1 MIFSSIPFLYYFLPA
16 VILLYF
22 VAPGRGKFGNKNV
35 VLLLASLV
43 FYAWGELRYTL
54 LMLVMITQ
62 GYILGR
68 LIDYKRR
75 WSKLFLTTSVVISL
89 GVLGYF
95 KYAGFFLESFAAVT
109 GIAVPVLKVTLPI
122 GISFYTFQ
130 VISYVIDVYRGTVA
144 AQKSYIDMAMYI
156 SMFPQLIAGPI
167 VRYSDIE
174 GQLHTREH
182 SARKAAQGI
191 RRFIIGLSKKVLI
204 ANQLG
209 ELIDAYGSASE
220 PSVLF
225 VWLYAVACT
234 LQIYFDFS
242 GYSDMAIGLGKIFG
256 FDFPENF
263 NFPYISKSITEFWR
277 RWHMSLGTWFRDY
290 VYIPLGGN
298 RVKKWRW
305 FLNIL
310 IVWALTGLWHGAAWN
325 FVVWGLYMAFF
336 LILEKLFLLPLLKK
350 SRVLGHVY
358 TMFLVI
364 ISFVIFSAAD
374 MADAGNVIAE
384 MFGAGGLTA
393 VSGESLYY
401 LRSYAAT
408 LLIAVLGSLPVVR
421 NLFAS
426 LEAKMQ
432 ENRAVNVICTVGEP
446 LVLAALLILVTG
458 YLVDGSFNPF
468 LYFRF

>member
-1 MIFSSIPFLYYFLPA
+1 MGNDMIFSSIPFLYYFLPV

-22 VAPGRGKFGNKNV
+22 AVPGRVKNV
-35 VLLLASLV
+35 VLLLASFV

-54 LMLVMITQ
+54 LMLIMITQ
-62 GYILGR
+62 GYVFGR
-68 LIDYKRR
+68 LIDSKRR
-75 WSKLFLTTSVVISL
+75 WSKVFLATSVIISL

-95 KYAGFFLESFAAVT
+95 KYAGFFLDSFSDVT
-109 GIAVPVLKVTLPI
+109 GVAVPVLRVTLPI

-130 VISYVIDVYRGTVA
+130 VISYVVDVYRGTVA

-174 GQLHTREH
+174 GQLHTRTH
-182 SARKAAQGI
+182 STEKIANGI

-204 ANQLG
+204 ANRLG
-209 ELIDAYGSASE
+209 ELIDAYTGATE

-225 VWLYAVACT
+225 VWIYAIACT

-263 NFPYISKSITEFWR
+263 NYPYISKSITEFWR

-298 RVKKWRW
+298 RVRRWKW
-305 FLNIL
+305 FLNIV

-336 LILEKLFLLPLLKK
+336 LILEKMFLLPLLKK
-350 SRVLGHVY
+350 SRVSGHIY
-358 TMFLVI
+358 TMLLVI
-364 ISFVIFSAAD
+364 ISFVIFSAGS
-374 MADAGNVIAE
+374 MSDAVSVIAK
-384 MFGAGGLTA
+384 MFGAGDIPV
-393 VSGESLYY
+393 VSMETVYY
-401 LRSYAAT
+401 IRSYAVT
-408 LLIAVLGSLPVVR
+408 VLIAVIGSMPVIKEFFVG
-421 NLFAS
+421 
-426 LEAKMQ
+426 LEGRMKGYS
-432 ENRAVNVICTVGEP
+432 AVNVIFTIGEP
-446 LVLAALLILVTG
+446 ILLAVLLIMVTG

>member
-1 MIFSSIPFLYYFLPA
+1 MIW
-16 VILLYF
+16 ILKGITF
-22 VAPGRGKFGNKNV
+22 KPTCAP
-35 VLLLASLV
+35 
-43 FYAWGELRYTL
+43 T
-54 LMLVMITQ
+54 
-62 GYILGR
+62 
-68 LIDYKRR
+68 
-75 WSKLFLTTSVVISL
+75 
-89 GVLGYF
+89 
-95 KYAGFFLESFAAVT
+95 
-109 GIAVPVLKVTLPI
+109 
-122 GISFYTFQ
+122 
-130 VISYVIDVYRGTVA
+130 
-144 AQKSYIDMAMYI
+144 
-156 SMFPQLIAGPI
+156 
-167 VRYSDIE
+167 
-174 GQLHTREH
+174 
-182 SARKAAQGI
+182 
-191 RRFIIGLSKKVLI
+191 
-204 ANQLG
+204 
-209 ELIDAYGSASE
+209 
-220 PSVLF
+220 
-225 VWLYAVACT
+225 
-234 LQIYFDFS
+234 
-242 GYSDMAIGLGKIFG
+242 
-256 FDFPENF
+256 
-263 NFPYISKSITEFWR
+263 
-277 RWHMSLGTWFRDY
+277 
-290 VYIPLGGN
+290 
-298 RVKKWRW
+298 
-305 FLNIL
+305 
-310 IVWALTGLWHGAAWN
+310 AWN

>member
-22 VAPGRGKFGNKNV
+22 VVPGRAKNV

-68 LIDYKRR
+68 LIDSKRR
-75 WSKLFLTTSVVISL
+75 WSKLFLTISVVISL

-174 GQLHTREH
+174 GQLRTREH
-182 SARKAAQGI
+182 SAQKAALGI

-263 NFPYISKSITEFWR
+263 NYPYISKSITEFWR
-277 RWHMSLGTWFRDY
+277 RWHISLGTWFRDY

-358 TMFLVI
+358 TMLLVL

-374 MADAGNVIAE
+374 MADAGNVIAK
-384 MFGAGGLTA
+384 MFGAGGLAA

-401 LRSYAAT
+401 LRSHAVT
-408 LLIAVLGSLPVVR
+408 LLIAVFGSLPVVR
-421 NLFAS
+421 NLFAG
-426 LEAKMQ
+426 LERKMP
-432 ENRAVNVICTVGEP
+432 ENKAVNVIYTVGEP
-446 LVLAALLILVTG
+446 LILAALLILVTG

>member
-174 GQLHTREH
+174 GQLRTREH

-350 SRVLGHVY
+350 SRVLVHVY

>member
-22 VAPGRGKFGNKNV
+22 VVPGRAKNV

-68 LIDYKRR
+68 LIDSKRR
-75 WSKLFLTTSVVISL
+75 WSKLFLTISVVISL

-174 GQLHTREH
+174 GQLRTREH
-182 SARKAAQGI
+182 SAQKAALGI

-263 NFPYISKSITEFWR
+263 NYPYISKSITEFWR
-277 RWHMSLGTWFRDY
+277 RWHISLGTWFRDY

-298 RVKKWRW
+298 RVKRWRW

-358 TMFLVI
+358 TMLLVL

-374 MADAGNVIAE
+374 MADAGNVIAK
-384 MFGAGGLTA
+384 MFGAGGLAA

-401 LRSYAAT
+401 LRSYAVT
-408 LLIAVLGSLPVVR
+408 LLIAVFGSLPVVR
-421 NLFAS
+421 NLFAG
-426 LEAKMQ
+426 LERKMP
-432 ENRAVNVICTVGEP
+432 ENKAVNVIYTVGEP
-446 LVLAALLILVTG
+446 LILAALLILVTG

>member
-22 VAPGRGKFGNKNV
+22 AVPGKKKNV

-68 LIDYKRR
+68 LIDSKRR
-75 WSKLFLTTSVVISL
+75 WSKFFLTTSVVISL

-174 GQLHTREH
+174 GQLRTREH
-182 SARKAAQGI
+182 SAQKVAQGI

-263 NFPYISKSITEFWR
+263 NYPYISKSITEFWR

-358 TMFLVI
+358 TMLLVL
-364 ISFVIFSAAD
+364 ISFVIFSAAN
-374 MADAGNVIAE
+374 MADAGNVIAK
-384 MFGAGGLTA
+384 MFGAGGLAA

-401 LRSYAAT
+401 LRSYAVT
-408 LLIAVLGSLPVVR
+408 FLIAVFGSLPVVR
-421 NLFAS
+421 NLFAG
-426 LEAKMQ
+426 LERKMP
-432 ENRAVNVICTVGEP
+432 ENRVVNVIYTVGEP

>member
-1 MIFSSIPFLYYFLPA
+1 MRIGMIFSSIPFLYYFLPL
-16 VILLYF
+16 VVLLYF
-22 VAPGRGKFGNKNV
+22 VVPGRGKNV

-54 LMLVMITQ
+54 LMFVMITQ
-62 GYILGR
+62 GYIFGR

-75 WSKLFLTTSVVISL
+75 WSKVFLTTSVVISL

-95 KYAGFFLESFAAVT
+95 KYAGFFLDSFGAVT

-144 AQKSYIDMAMYI
+144 AQKNYIDMAMYI

-174 GQLHTREH
+174 GQLHTRAH
-182 SARKAAQGI
+182 STEKIAHGI

-225 VWLYAVACT
+225 VWLYVIACT

-263 NFPYISKSITEFWR
+263 NYPYISKSITEFWR

-350 SRVLGHVY
+350 SRVFGHIY
-358 TMFLVI
+358 TMFLVL
-364 ISFVIFSAAD
+364 ISFVIFSAGN
-374 MADAGNVIAE
+374 MSDAGNVIAK
-384 MFGAGGLTA
+384 MFGAGGLSA

-401 LRSYAAT
+401 LRSYAVT
-408 LLIAVLGSLPVVR
+408 ILIAVVGSLPVVR
-421 NLFAS
+421 NIFVG
-426 LEAKMQ
+426 LESKMPQ
-432 ENRAVNVICTVGEP
+432 NKVVNIIFTVGEP

>member
-22 VAPGRGKFGNKNV
+22 VVPGRAKNV

-68 LIDYKRR
+68 LIDSKRR

-174 GQLHTREH
+174 GQLRTREH
-182 SARKAAQGI
+182 SAQKAALGI

-263 NFPYISKSITEFWR
+263 NYPYISKSITEFWR

-358 TMFLVI
+358 TMLLVL

-374 MADAGNVIAE
+374 MADAGNVIAK
-384 MFGAGGLTA
+384 MFGAGGLAA

-401 LRSYAAT
+401 LRSYAVT
-408 LLIAVLGSLPVVR
+408 LLIAVFGSLPVVR
-421 NLFAS
+421 NLFAG
-426 LEAKMQ
+426 LERKML
-432 ENRAVNVICTVGEP
+432 ENKAVNIIYTVGEP

>member
-75 WSKLFLTTSVVISL
+75 WSKLFLATSVVISL

-130 VISYVIDVYRGTVA
+130 VISYVIDVYRGTAA

-174 GQLHTREH
+174 GQLRTREH